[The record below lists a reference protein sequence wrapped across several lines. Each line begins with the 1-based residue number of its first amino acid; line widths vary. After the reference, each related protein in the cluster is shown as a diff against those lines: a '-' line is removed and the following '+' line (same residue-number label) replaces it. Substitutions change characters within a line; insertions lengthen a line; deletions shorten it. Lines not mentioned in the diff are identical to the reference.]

1 MNVGNQFS
9 HLFTFSLLTF
19 FSLPFTFYLKP
30 FMPPTNSSTIRVLKI
45 LLHAGFFVSGIATVL
60 IGQVLPILA
69 QKFDLNDEQSGNFF
83 PAQFAGS
90 LIGTFLT
97 NWFGKRNKF
106 LTASWLGCFL
116 MAIGILMLNVNN
128 LELCLIGFF
137 INGLGIG
144 LTLPSINMLIL
155 ELNPLRSAAA
165 LSVVNFFWGVGAI
178 ISQPFIDFFAR
189 GTNIFVPTLV
199 LSIVLLV
206 IGISLVLM
214 PKGIEQKPIES
225 EENTEDFSIPIWT
238 HPIAW
243 AIAAFNFIHVGFE
256 SAMGGWLKT
265 YTQRIEDN
273 AAINFLPPIFLYFV
287 FFVVGRGVAPIFFRF
302 LNENKM
308 LFLSLLMILLGMVI
322 LLSARNVWLL
332 SVGASIAGFGTSSV
346 FPTNMSRFTKTF
358 GASASRRATPFFIC
372 GTLGAAFTTW
382 FIGFISN
389 RYENDLRSGMFI
401 LLGSILVLIVLQTG
415 LGFQKRLR

>member
-1 MNVGNQFS
+1 
-9 HLFTFSLLTF
+9 
-19 FSLPFTFYLKP
+19 
-30 FMPPTNSSTIRVLKI
+30 MPPTNSSTLRVLKI
-45 LLHAGFFVSGIATVL
+45 LLHAGFFVSGIATVI
-60 IGQVLPILA
+60 IGQVLPILSA
-69 QKFDLNDEQSGNFF
+69 KFSLNDEQTGNFF

-97 NWFGKRNKF
+97 NWFGKRNRF
-106 LTASWLGCFL
+106 LTASLLGCFL
-116 MAIGILMLNVNN
+116 MAIGILILSFNN
-128 LELCLIGFF
+128 LEICLLGFF
-137 INGLGIG
+137 VNGLGIG

-155 ELNPLRSAAA
+155 ELNPTRSAAA
-165 LSVVNFFWGVGAI
+165 LSILNFFWGVGAI
-178 ISQPFIDFFAR
+178 VSQPFVDFFAR
-189 GTNIFVPTLV
+189 GTDIFTPTV
-199 LSIVLLV
+199 ILSIVLFV
-206 IGISLVLM
+206 IGILLVLM
-214 PKGIEQKPIES
+214 PKGIEQKPIANDE
-225 EENTEDFSIPIWT
+225 TDQDFSMPIWT
-238 HPIAW
+238 NPIAW

-265 YTQRIEDN
+265 YTQRIDVD
-273 AAINFLPPIFLYFV
+273 AVLDILQPITLYFV

-308 LFLSLLMILLGMVI
+308 LFLSLLMILLGMGI
-322 LLSARNVWLL
+322 LLSAKNVWLL

-372 GTLGAAFTTW
+372 GTLGATFTTW
-382 FIGFISN
+382 FIGFVSN

-401 LLGSILVLIVLQTG
+401 LLGSVMVLIVLQIG

>member
-1 MNVGNQFS
+1 MSAQ
-9 HLFTFSLLTF
+9 
-19 FSLPFTFYLKP
+19 
-30 FMPPTNSSTIRVLKI
+30 NSNHIRILKI
-45 LLHAGFFVSGIATVL
+45 LLHVGFFVSGIATVI

-69 QKFDLNDEQSGNFF
+69 QKFALNDEQSGNFF

-97 NWFGKRNKF
+97 NWLGKRNRF
-106 LTASWLGCFL
+106 LTASFLGCFL
-116 MAIGILMLNVNN
+116 MASGILMLNVDN
-128 LELCLIGFF
+128 LELCLFGFF

-155 ELNPLRSAAA
+155 ELNPLRAAAA

-178 ISQPFIDFFAR
+178 ISQPFVDFFAQ
-189 GTNIFVPTLV
+189 GTNIFAPTLI
-199 LSIVLLV
+199 LSITLFAV
-206 IGISLVLM
+206 GISLVLM
-214 PKGIEQKPIES
+214 PRGIEQKPVS
-225 EENTEDFSIPIWT
+225 SDENTADFSIPIWT

-265 YTQRIEDN
+265 YTQRMETET
-273 AAINFLPPIFLYFV
+273 AINLLSPIFLFFV

-302 LNENKM
+302 LNENKVLM
-308 LFLSLLMILLGMVI
+308 LSLLTILLGMLI
-322 LLSARNVWLL
+322 LLSAKNVWLL
-332 SVGASIAGFGTSSV
+332 SVGASIAGFGTSSI

-382 FIGFISN
+382 FIGYVSN
-389 RYENDLRSGMFI
+389 RNDNDLRSGMFI
-401 LLGSILVLIVLQTG
+401 LLGSILILIVLQIG